1 MKSIIISLFLVFSL
15 AINAQSYYKLVQDDE
30 NKFMVSYDT
39 AIDGR
44 ITVKYLPSD
53 SYLSSI
59 TDELNFV
66 EEEMSKM
73 EKIILIY
80 NQRLQTLNGKRN
92 KLLILKSSQEK

>member
-1 MKSIIISLFLVFSL
+1 MKSIIISFLLVFSL
-15 AINAQSYYKLVQDDE
+15 NINAQSYYKLVQDDE

-53 SYLSSI
+53 SYLSSV

-73 EKIILIY
+73 EKIISIY

-92 KLLILKSSQEK
+92 KLLILKNNQEK